1 MDQPPLE
8 DALAFLAVADAG
20 SFTAAAARLKLAKS
34 NISRRVARLEDQL
47 GVRLLERTTRR
58 LRLTDIG
65 GVYRERLQVAV
76 AQLTAAHEAVRSLH
90 DRPKGHLRITA
101 PGDMGSMLG
110 PILAEFT
117 ARYPEV
123 TLEVELSQRR
133 VDLVGEGF
141 DVALRAG
148 SMPDSSMV
156 ARRVGVFSNPLM
168 ASPEYLARRGRPASV
183 AELAEHDFVLFRGL
197 RQLVLRGPEGQVSV
211 AIRGR
216 LACND
221 IEFARGA
228 TLAGA
233 GIGFTGGGGVS
244 SDVAAGRLELVL
256 PEYRGP
262 GAPLQLVFPS
272 GRFLTAKVRAL
283 SDFLTTRLREELAS
297 SLFG

>member
-1 MDQPPLE
+1 MDQPALE

-20 SFTAAAARLKLAKS
+20 SFTAAATRLKLAKS
-34 NISRRVARLEDQL
+34 NVSRRVTRLEEQL

-90 DRPKGHLRITA
+90 DRPRGHLRFTA

-110 PILAEFT
+110 PLFAEFT

-123 TLEVELSQRR
+123 TVDVELTQRK
-133 VDLVGEGF
+133 VDLVAEGF

-168 ASPEYLARRGRPASV
+168 ASPEYLARRGRPTSIE
-183 AELAEHDFVLFRGL
+183 ELAEHDFVLFRGR
-197 RQLVLRGPEGQVSV
+197 RQLALVGPEGRVTV

-216 LACND
+216 LSCND
-221 IEFARGA
+221 VEFARGA
-228 TLAGA
+228 TIAGA
-233 GIGFTGGGGVS
+233 GIGFTGGGAS
-244 SDVAAGRLELVL
+244 SDLECLEVVL

-262 GAPLQLVFPS
+262 GTPLQLVFPS
-272 GRFLTAKVRAL
+272 GRFLTARVRAL

-297 SLFG
+297 SLFD